1 MQNPTHSYTAV
12 GSYTV
17 QLIVTS
23 ALGCKDTI
31 SHTLFVNGSFPVAG
45 FTVSNP
51 GSLCANDS
59 VHITN
64 TSTVFPGVITKTEIY
79 WDLVGQPGVFDTD
92 NTPFNGSVYAHLY
105 PNFQSP
111 LTKNFTIRLRAYSGG
126 VCLNDKVQVITVNA
140 APKVQFNAMPNTCL
154 NIAAFQITQA
164 SEIGAVPGSFVFTGP
179 GVSSTGMFDP
189 VSVGAGIYNIH
200 YVYTSNMGCRD
211 SATKQI
217 RVLAAP
223 VAKFGF
229 GSPACETKTLLFSDS
244 STSTVGTLTTWT
256 WDFGDLTPLVITNNA
271 TAFTHTFAV
280 AGTYLVKL
288 FVTTSDGCN
297 SLVKQIAVDVA
308 PQPKPNFKFA
318 DTACLPNAV
327 INFNNIS
334 SISNGTENT
343 FVYLWNFGDPLSGTA
358 NTSTAKNP
366 SHTYTAVGPYNVNL
380 RVTSGAGCVQDTTI
394 VLNTI
399 HPQPKADFD
408 FNKPSVCIK
417 DDVVFLDQSDYKDG
431 TTNVWNWDFG
441 DNETSNLQNPSHTY
455 AVIGEY
461 DVTMYIINSFG
472 CNSDTVTKSYN
483 VYPYPQ
489 VSAGPDLFVLE
500 GGLTTMDP
508 IATGNDLQYLWTP
521 NLYLSNNT
529 ILAPICTPLKD
540 ITYTLKVTGRGNC
553 AISDDVFVKVL
564 LGPKIPN
571 TFTPNNDGINDNWEI
586 QYLNTYPN
594 NRVQVFTRTG
604 QLVFES
610 RGYKTPWNGTYNGK
624 PLPVDTY
631 YYIIE
636 PESGREPITGYVTI
650 VK

>member
-1 MQNPTHSYTAV
+1 M
-12 GSYTV
+12 
-17 QLIVTS
+17 
-23 ALGCKDTI
+23 
-31 SHTLFVNGSFPVAG
+31 
-45 FTVSNP
+45 
-51 GSLCANDS
+51 
-59 VHITN
+59 
-64 TSTVFPGVITKTEIY
+64 
-79 WDLVGQPGVFDTD
+79 
-92 NTPFNGSVYAHLY
+92 
-105 PNFQSP
+105 
-111 LTKNFTIRLRAYSGG
+111 
-126 VCLNDKVQVITVNA
+126 
-140 APKVQFNAMPNTCL
+140 
-154 NIAAFQITQA
+154 
-164 SEIGAVPGSFVFTGP
+164 
-179 GVSSTGMFDP
+179 
-189 VSVGAGIYNIH
+189 
-200 YVYTSNMGCRD
+200 
-211 SATKQI
+211 
-217 RVLAAP
+217 
-223 VAKFGF
+223 
-229 GSPACETKTLLFSDS
+229 
-244 STSTVGTLTTWT
+244 
-256 WDFGDLTPLVITNNA
+256 
-271 TAFTHTFAV
+271 
-280 AGTYLVKL
+280 
-288 FVTTSDGCN
+288 
-297 SLVKQIAVDVA
+297 
-308 PQPKPNFKFA
+308 
-318 DTACLPNAV
+318 
-327 INFNNIS
+327 
-334 SISNGTENT
+334 
-343 FVYLWNFGDPLSGTA
+343 SGTA

-441 DNETSNLQNPSHTY
+441 DSETSNLQNPSHTY

-461 DVTMYIINSFG
+461 DVAMYIINSFG

-624 PLPVDTY
+624 SLPVDTY